1 MSEFQIR
8 IRENAI
14 IVALIKLLD
23 SIYGKLI
30 ALALLELTRRK
41 ITSFFTE
48 QLPSATAEMKL
59 TLEEYFIDIFQLEFS
74 RERELSIEEL
84 RTLVTRF
91 GYDVTFTEALK
102 DFEERMKEKILE
114 ISVLDIDNEQF
125 QRLANEI
132 GIAELSSMK
141 RIAVTEGHRAI
152 NQARALFFEQED
164 PMNENRYKWQT
175 VGDNRVSLQCRTI
188 EARVN
193 QAGGSMQLDDL
204 RKLVDQVAVE
214 INPKWVTRDWNP
226 HINCRSFLL
235 KVIIQ

>member
-23 SIYGKLI
+23 SIYVKLI

-48 QLPSATAEMKL
+48 QLPSAVAEMKL
-59 TLEEYFIDIFQLEFS
+59 TLEQYFIDIFSLEFS

-91 GYDVTFTEALK
+91 GYDVTFNEALK
-102 DFEERMKEKILE
+102 DFEERMKSKILE
-114 ISVLDIDNEQF
+114 ISVLDIDNQQF
-125 QRLANEI
+125 QRMANEI
-132 GIAELSSMK
+132 GISELSAMK
-141 RIAVTEGHRAI
+141 RIAVTEGNNAI
-152 NQARALFFEQED
+152 NRARALFFEQED
-164 PMNENRYKWQT
+164 PMDENQYKWQT

-193 QAGGSMQLDDL
+193 QAGGSMKLEELRQL
-204 RKLVDQVAVE
+204 VNSVATE
-214 INPKWVTRDWNP
+214 INPKWVVRDWMA
-226 HINCRSFLL
+226 HINERSYLV
-235 KVIIQ
+235 KT